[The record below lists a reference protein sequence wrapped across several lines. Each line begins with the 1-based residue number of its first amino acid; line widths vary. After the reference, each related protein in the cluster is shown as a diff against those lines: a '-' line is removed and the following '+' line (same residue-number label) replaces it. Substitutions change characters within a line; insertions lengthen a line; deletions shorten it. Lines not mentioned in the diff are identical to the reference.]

1 MLGDEL
7 VRILYKGYG
16 VPKSQGRGR
25 YIDMGMS
32 FKKGDTKTKHVV
44 AKATPRRKS
53 GELMEMVYQHV
64 THQWQGAKDIHYKI
78 DAAVESTRNAL
89 ENLTKLGRIES
100 NGIKGFKRYRR
111 AK

>member
-16 VPKSQGRGR
+16 VPKSQGKGR

-32 FKKGDTKTKHVV
+32 FKKGDTETKHAIVRT
-44 AKATPRRKS
+44 TPRRKS
-53 GELMEMVYQHV
+53 GELMELVYQQV
-64 THQWQGAKDIHYKI
+64 TYQWQGAKDIHYKVE
-78 DAAVESTRNAL
+78 AAVESTRSAL

-100 NGIKGFKRYRR
+100 NGVKGFKRYRR
-111 AK
+111 IK

>member
-16 VPKSQGRGR
+16 VPKSQGKGR

-32 FKKGDTKTKHVV
+32 FKKGDVEAKHVPV
-44 AKATPRRKS
+44 RTVPRRKP
-53 GELMEMVYQHV
+53 GELMEMVYQQV
-64 THQWQGAKDIHYKI
+64 TNKWQGAQDICTKVN
-78 DAAVESTRNAL
+78 AAAESTRNAL